1 MGNNSIGLSSN
12 PKTAAESPLLHNAPP
27 SRLLYSL
34 MILENLFDRDLV
46 SEAGMADPG
55 TDVAAQLALAGAE
68 GAGAS
73 PWRG

>member
-1 MGNNSIGLSSN
+1 
-12 PKTAAESPLLHNAPP
+12 
-27 SRLLYSL
+27 

-55 TDVAAQLALAGAE
+55 TDVAAQLALAGTE
-68 GAGAS
+68 GTGAS